1 MDRNTFFQHL
11 RRSRLLSG
19 QEVDEAARLT
29 TSDRAKVIA
38 RALVDH
44 GLLTRFQAS
53 RLLAG
58 KAARL
63 ILGRYRL
70 LDRLGRGA
78 MGRVFRAMHTTM
90 DRVVAIKVIL
100 PGVLKDHCALDLFKR
115 EVRAAAQLHHPHIA
129 TAYDANE
136 VKGTRFLVMEYVDGP
151 SLQNLVRDEGALP
164 VGLACELMR
173 QAATALQYA
182 HEQGMVHRDIKP
194 ANLLIAHL
202 GSVRGQPLAL
212 PSSPEGDGGGKGES
226 PVGSSGPAQ
235 KPLVKVVDFG
245 LARVRS
251 AAGGEVDT

>member
-58 KAARL
+58 EGAPL
-63 ILGRYRL
+63 VPGRPRRL
-70 LDRLGRGA
+70 LERLGRGA
-78 MGRVFRAMHTTM
+78 MGRVFKAMHTTM
-90 DRVVAIKVIL
+90 DRVVAIKIIL

-136 VKGTRFLVMEYVDGP
+136 VKGTRFLVMEYVD
-151 SLQNLVRDEGALP
+151 
-164 VGLACELMR
+164 
-173 QAATALQYA
+173 
-182 HEQGMVHRDIKP
+182 
-194 ANLLIAHL
+194 
-202 GSVRGQPLAL
+202 
-212 PSSPEGDGGGKGES
+212 
-226 PVGSSGPAQ
+226 
-235 KPLVKVVDFG
+235 
-245 LARVRS
+245 
-251 AAGGEVDT
+251 